1 MIFFFI
7 IMIVLMNRARY
18 WGYRGPRFYHRPMF
32 FGPRFFGPGFFG
44 PRMHMG
50 HRGPGF
56 RRPPMGPWGF

>member
-1 MIFFFI
+1 MILFFI

-18 WGYRGPRFYHRPMF
+18 WGCRGPRFYRRPM
-32 FGPRFFGPGFFG
+32 FFGPGFFG

-56 RRPPMGPWGF
+56 RRPPMGRWGF